1 MAHLSAREK
10 AQIYSGLEKYA
21 RSGMGM
27 EKACQSLLEQRR
39 LSRTE
44 RLLYDRMLAGL
55 HRGQSISDA
64 LSRAGTFVSPMER
77 EIVTA
82 AESGGKLEKGFSH
95 LAGYF
100 HRLDQ
105 TKKAM
110 TRGLVYPLF
119 LLHIAI
125 PITMLTSSVFRGID
139 FNGEGRTFDLSKTL
153 SESVIVLLG
162 LWLAI
167 LIIALLSRFV
177 LRMGSQSAGIDAF
190 LCRLPLLGAARKALA
205 MERYT
210 EVFEIYL
217 LAGRTMSDSFAGA
230 GRASGSGT
238 IRSGVE
244 TGKSAL
250 AAGESLADVLALA
263 GSTFP
268 KDFVRGITIAEESG
282 QLDRELA
289 EWSHFYAESVVEAMN
304 RLGEWL
310 PKLFYWFTLLVVA
323 ALIVRAAIA
332 YRDLISGL
340 LDFSG

>member
-55 HRGQSISDA
+55 CRGQSISDA
-64 LSRAGTFVSPMER
+64 LASAGTFVSPMER

-95 LAGYF
+95 LAAYF

-110 TRGLVYPLF
+110 RRGLVYPLF

-125 PITMLTSSVFRGID
+125 PITILTSAVFRGID
-139 FNGEGRTFDLSKTL
+139 FSEEGRTFDLSKTL
-153 SESVIVLLG
+153 SESGIVLLG

-177 LRMGSQSAGIDAF
+177 LRMGSQSAGIDTF
-190 LCRLPLLGAARKALA
+190 LCRLPLLGPARKALA

-238 IRSGVE
+238 IRSGIE

-250 AAGESLADVLALA
+250 AAGKSLAEVLALA

-268 KDFVRGITIAEESG
+268 KDFVRGMTIAEQSG

-289 EWSHFYAESVVEAMN
+289 EWSRFYAESVVEAMN

-323 ALIVRAAIA
+323 ALIVRAAMA